1 MDLYAH
7 EMPDQDAPA
16 VEALERLIGGEISR
30 D

>member
-7 EMPDQDAPA
+7 EMPGQDAPA
-16 VEALERLIGGEISR
+16 VEALDRIIGEISR